1 MEFFVGM
8 ADYQHVVPV
17 HADIARRK
25 RKNPS
30 EMEEPHFQSNGLLYT
45 HTHTFVYKTG
55 KPFVLVNS
63 LFLFL

>member
-1 MEFFVGM
+1 M

-45 HTHTFVYKTG
+45 HTHTHLYIKLG
-55 KPFVLVNS
+55 NL
-63 LFLFL
+63 LF

>member
-17 HADIARRK
+17 HADIAMRK

-30 EMEEPHFQSNGLLYT
+30 EMEEPHFQSNGLLYIYI
-45 HTHTFVYKTG
+45 YKTG